1 MTSCYIR
8 VPSGF
13 YYLVYLNDHIKG
25 GGFLMNVAQMVTQP
39 WGSDGLNNFKPDVLT
54 KFGFLFGFLYVLE
67 IADIPFIPERNTIA
81 LVQALILAPGIVSTN
96 LIYY

>member
-1 MTSCYIR
+1 M
-8 VPSGF
+8 GF
-13 YYLVYLNDHIKG
+13 YYQFHLNDHIKG

-39 WGSDGLNNFKPDVLT
+39 WGSEGLNNFKPDVLT

-81 LVQALILAPGIVSTN
+81 LIQALILAPGIVSE
-96 LIYY
+96 